1 MRGFIK
7 FNKGIMKTPLPVR
20 LWLMVLVV
28 ANLAVPLFYLNH
40 LEAQVILISILA
52 SMVLMSILTAR
63 TGFTRLLGL
72 GHIFW
77 IPLLY
82 FLWTRL
88 CQIPANDFFG
98 IWVRAVMVLN
108 AVSLVADAS
117 DVIRYAAGD
126 RTETVTGLEEEER

>member
-7 FNKGIMKTPLPVR
+7 FNKGIMKMPLPVR

-28 ANLAVPLFYLNH
+28 ANLTVPLFYLNR
-40 LEAQVILISILA
+40 LEAQLVLISILA

-77 IPLLY
+77 IPLIAFLY
-82 FLWTRL
+82 TRL
-88 CQIPANDFFG
+88 CLIPANDFFG
-98 IWVRAVMVLN
+98 IWIRAVMVLN
-108 AVSLVADAS
+108 AVSLVADTS
-117 DVIRYAAGD
+117 DVVRYISGD
-126 RTETVTGLEEEER
+126 RKETVEGLDA